1 MSNIDTNASGTQKNG
16 LGARTDGLV
25 KQAQDLG
32 RDLKGQAGEF
42 TQKATDTVK
51 SQAGNFTEQAKEV
64 ASDAGDKL
72 LTAVSDQKA
81 AGADYVGNVAN
92 IIRRTAYEFD
102 TDMPQAGHYIR
113 EAAAQI
119 ESVSEAMRNKNMS
132 EIVGNVQDFAR
143 RQPTA
148 FFGAAVLLGFA
159 AVRFLKSAPANANQ
173 SAGMGNM
180 GTRSGSNMGGSS
192 ASNLGARPASNFG
205 TRSTSNVGGTTAGM

>member
-1 MSNIDTNASGTQKNG
+1 MSNTDMNASGSQKKG
-16 LGARTDGLV
+16 VAAKTDGLV
-25 KQAQDLG
+25 KQAQDFG
-32 RDLKGQAGEF
+32 RDLKDQTSEL

-51 SQAGNFTEQAKEV
+51 TQAGNLTEQAKEV

-72 LTAVSDQKA
+72 LASVSAQKA

-102 TDMPQAGHYIR
+102 TEMPQAGHYIR
-113 EAAAQI
+113 KAAAQI
-119 ESVSEAMRNKNMS
+119 ENVSEAMRNKNMS

-143 RQPTA
+143 KQPTA

-173 SAGMGNM
+173 SAGVPAK
-180 GTRSGSNMGGSS
+180 S
-192 ASNLGARPASNFG
+192 AP
-205 TRSTSNVGGTTAGM
+205 NVGGTTAGM